1 MNIGFYAPLKSPDS
15 GIPSGD
21 REMAK
26 LLFNSLQNQGHEV
39 KLVSKFKSREAKG
52 LEKRQK
58 QLKLQGEQVSKELI
72 QEFSTIGNWCPDL
85 WFTYHMFYKAPD
97 LIGPKVSAALKIPYV
112 IAEASHAPKRARG
125 RWSLFHAEVEKTIS
139 HADLIIGMNTNDHA
153 GIKQILNDHTRYEEL
168 RPFLKINKSRIG
180 DKIAGRRYLEK
191 KHKLPSN
198 SIWLLAV
205 GMMRDGDKFASYKI
219 LSEAVPKINATKNWD
234 LIIIGDGPLRTEVEK
249 LFSKKIIFTGQLTSN
264 QLQKYYSSADIF
276 LWPAVN
282 EAYGMALLEA
292 QSSGMPAVAGDTG
305 GVGDILRDN
314 ETGFL
319 SKQGDAADFADKTST
334 LIDNLEL
341 RRNMSR
347 QALLITNRDHSF
359 DLNSNKLGTWIS
371 ETCSQVRGL

>member
-52 LEKRQK
+52 LEERQK
-58 QLKLQGEQVSKELI
+58 QLKLQGEQISKKLI
-72 QEFSTIGNWCPDL
+72 QKFSTIGNWRPDL

-112 IAEASHAPKRARG
+112 VAEASHSPKRARG
-125 RWSLFHAEVEKTIS
+125 RWSLFHEEVEKTIA

-153 GIKQILNDHTRYEEL
+153 AIKQIINDNTRYEEL
-168 RPFLKINKSRIG
+168 RPFLKINKHRERN
-180 DKIAGRRYLEK
+180 KITGRRYLEK
-191 KHKLPSN
+191 KHKLPLD
-198 SIWLLAV
+198 SIWLLTV
-205 GMMRDGDKFASYKI
+205 GMMRDGDKFASYKV
-219 LSEAVPKINATKNWD
+219 LSKALTKINTNKSWN

-264 QLQKYYSSADIF
+264 QLQTYYSSADIF

-359 DLNSNKLGTWIS
+359 DLNSNKLGSWIS

>member
-15 GIPSGD
+15 AIPSGD

-58 QLKLQGEQVSKELI
+58 QLKLQGEQISKELI
-72 QEFSTIGNWCPDL
+72 QKFSTIGNWRPDL

-125 RWSLFHAEVEKTIS
+125 RWSLFHGEVEKTIA
-139 HADLIIGMNTNDHA
+139 HADLIIGMNTNDHV

-168 RPFLKINKSRIG
+168 RPFLKVNRIRTG

-219 LSEAVPKINATKNWD
+219 LSEALTKINATKNWD
-234 LIIIGDGPLRTEVEK
+234 LIIIGDGPLRTEVET
-249 LFSKKIIFTGQLTSN
+249 LFSEEIVFTGQLTPR
-264 QLQKYYSSADIF
+264 QLQTVSYTH
-276 LWPAVN
+276 L
-282 EAYGMALLEA
+282 
-292 QSSGMPAVAGDTG
+292 
-305 GVGDILRDN
+305 
-314 ETGFL
+314 
-319 SKQGDAADFADKTST
+319 T
-334 LIDNLEL
+334 LPTKRI
-341 RRNMSR
+341 
-347 QALLITNRDHSF
+347 
-359 DLNSNKLGTWIS
+359 
-371 ETCSQVRGL
+371 V

>member
-15 GIPSGD
+15 AIPSGD

-72 QEFSTIGNWCPDL
+72 QKFSTIGNWRPDL

-112 IAEASHAPKRARG
+112 VAEASHSPKRARG
-125 RWSLFHAEVEKTIS
+125 RWSLFHEEVEKTIA

-153 GIKQILNDHTRYEEL
+153 AIKQIINDNTRYEEL
-168 RPFLKINKSRIG
+168 RPFLKINKHRERN
-180 DKIAGRRYLEK
+180 KITGRRYLEK
-191 KHKLPSN
+191 KHKLPLD
-198 SIWLLAV
+198 SIWLLTV
-205 GMMRDGDKFASYKI
+205 GMMRDGDKFASYKV
-219 LSEAVPKINATKNWD
+219 LSEALTKINTNKSWN

-319 SKQGDAADFADKTST
+319 SKQGDATDFADKAST
-334 LIDNLEL
+334 LIDNWEL
-341 RRNMSR
+341 RRNMS
-347 QALLITNRDHSF
+347 QHALMITNRDHSF

-371 ETCSQVRGL
+371 DICSQLGGL